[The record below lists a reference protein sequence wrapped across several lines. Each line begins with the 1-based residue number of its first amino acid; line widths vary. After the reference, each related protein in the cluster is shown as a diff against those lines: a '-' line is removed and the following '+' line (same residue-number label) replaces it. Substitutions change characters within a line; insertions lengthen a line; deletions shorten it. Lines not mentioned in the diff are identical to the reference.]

1 VRWAL
6 ILALIA
12 AAVLA
17 VAILGGQWAVMVE
30 LAVVAASVAIL
41 SRILK
46 RASPRMEAVR
56 LIVGIPLYL
65 LALAVQVL
73 VIVFL
78 SNSRIATPFTLTVS
92 ASLFPGAALA
102 FSVLSVYR
110 LRKPGEKPRRARIA
124 FFVLLGV
131 LLASTGMPSV
141 LPAAVAVC
149 AAVWAFPKG
158 WLKDLAQGHRRRAI
172 QLGIASPFA
181 FFFAPRLNL
190 GEEAVSNV
198 TVPWGG
204 SGVYTMVRL
213 FVAAYWFSVLLHLA
227 LLSVRGASLRLPIRV
242 RLGLTYLFSTVLP
255 AGLTIVFIAVA
266 MYAGIGA
273 LRARSARNLV
283 LADLRALET
292 RLREGPVSRASHADS
307 LAEAVYLRVS
317 VGAGDAGA
325 ETPDGTS
332 ATPTRDYL
340 AQALPFLCDAGL
352 GPVGTGPAA
361 DEPAECVAP
370 SPPEI
375 WVRVASHSAWTPPD
389 TLPALP
395 GWTDSVG
402 TRSGILPVRGS
413 RTYYA
418 AAEPAGTSPCLVRTL
433 LQPLNASV
441 LQRYRELLGCDVIV
455 DPAPRWNVRS
465 EIGGGVVLGA
475 DRRWSFWPDAPA
487 VTTVA
492 EGGDRGLFQ
501 TSLYHGISDLHLAA
515 GGSDGPTRIVAL
527 IMVRTSLADL
537 ASALYATG
545 GMNTAIVL
553 LLLILASLILV
564 AVLFS
569 SYLGFSLNRSI
580 TTAVAALRRGA
591 ERLGEGDLDARIELH
606 TRDELSTLA
615 GSFNRMASEVKR
627 LVREVARRERIE
639 REIQIARQIQ
649 VNMLPAELPHVEGYE
664 IAGESY
670 PAQEVAGDYYD
681 AVLLEGGGMA
691 LVVADV
697 SGKGVAAAMLMS
709 NLHASLSVL
718 LHEGHPLHRVAER
731 LNVLIHRNSPSDM
744 FVTFFVAVLDPQTG
758 SVEYVN
764 SGHDPPVVVKQDRA
778 VELGATGLI
787 LGFMPDASYRA
798 ATVALE
804 SGDCLVMYSD
814 GITEALSAAEEDF
827 GRDRLVDTLV
837 SLRGDGADEIV
848 RSVIQRVRDHVGPE
862 RAPRDDL
869 TLLLVKRV
877 GGPAPVLPAHPPELT
892 NE

>member
-1 VRWAL
+1 
-6 ILALIA
+6 
-12 AAVLA
+12 
-17 VAILGGQWAVMVE
+17 MVE

-46 RASPRMEAVR
+46 RASPRTEAVR
-56 LIVGIPLYL
+56 LIVGIPLYV

-73 VIVFL
+73 VIVLL
-78 SNSRIATPFTLTVS
+78 SNSRIATPFTLTVG

-110 LRKPGEKPRRARIA
+110 LRKPGKEPRRARIA

-131 LLASTGMPSV
+131 VLASTGMPSV

-158 WLKDLAQGHRRRAI
+158 WLKELAQGHRRRAI

-181 FFFAPRLNL
+181 FFFVPRLNL

-213 FVAAYWFSVLLHLA
+213 FVAMYWLSVLLHLI
-227 LLSVRGASLRLPIRV
+227 LLTVRGFSLKLPIRV
-242 RLGLTYLFSTVLP
+242 RLALTYVFSTVLP
-255 AGLTIVFIAVA
+255 ALLTIVFMGVAV
-266 MYAGIGA
+266 YAGIGA

-292 RLREGPVSRASHADS
+292 RLLEGPLSRACNADS
-307 LAEAVYLRVS
+307 LAEAVYLRVPIDS
-317 VGAGDAGA
+317 ADEGEA
-325 ETPDGTS
+325 TPHVAS
-332 ATPTRDYL
+332 ATPARDYL
-340 AQALPFLCDAGL
+340 AQALPLLSETGL
-352 GPVGTGPAA
+352 GPLSTGPAA
-361 DEPAECVAP
+361 DERAECRSP
-370 SPPEI
+370 SRPEI

-389 TLPALP
+389 TMPALP
-395 GWTDSVG
+395 GWTEASG
-402 TRSGILPVRGS
+402 TGSGIVPVRGA
-413 RTYYA
+413 RTLYA
-418 AAEPAGTSPCLVRTL
+418 AAQPTETSTCLVRTL
-433 LQPLNASV
+433 LQPLSVSV
-441 LQRYRELLGCDVIV
+441 LQRYREVLGCDVLV
-455 DPAPRWNVRS
+455 DPAPRWNVRT
-465 EIGGGVVLGA
+465 EVGGGMVVGA
-475 DRRWSFWPDAPA
+475 DRSWSFWPDAPA

-492 EGGDRGLFQ
+492 SGGSSGLLHR
-501 TSLYHGISDLHLAA
+501 SLYHGISDLHLAA
-515 GGSDGPTRIVAL
+515 DSSEEPTRIVAL
-527 IMVRTSLADL
+527 IMVRTSLEDL

-545 GMNTAIVL
+545 GMNTAVVL

-569 SYLGFSLNRSI
+569 SYLGFSLSKSI
-580 TTAVAALRRGA
+580 TTSVAALRRGA
-591 ERLGEGDLDARIELH
+591 ERLGEGDLDTRIELPA
-606 TRDELSTLA
+606 RDELSTLA
-615 GSFNRMASEVKR
+615 ESFNRMASEVKR

-664 IAGESY
+664 MAGESY

-744 FVTFFVAVLDPQTG
+744 FVTFFVAVLDPQSG

-764 SGHDPPVVVKQDRA
+764 SGHDPPVVVKQDHA

-798 ATVALE
+798 ATAALE

-814 GITEALSAAEEDF
+814 GITEAMNAAEEDF

-848 RSVIQRVRDHVGPE
+848 SSVIQRVRDHVGPE
-862 RAPRDDL
+862 RTPRDDL

-877 GGPAPVLPAHPPELT
+877 GGPAPALPAHPPELT
-892 NE
+892 HE